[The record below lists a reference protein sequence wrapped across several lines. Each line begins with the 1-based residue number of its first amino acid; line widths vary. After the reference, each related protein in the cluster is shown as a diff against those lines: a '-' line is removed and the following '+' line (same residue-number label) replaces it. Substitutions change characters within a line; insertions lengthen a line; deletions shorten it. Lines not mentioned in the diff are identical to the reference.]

1 MSRLSKDQ
9 YFIGMSELVSKQATC
24 SRRQVGCVLVNDK
37 NHVIA
42 TGYNGV
48 ASGLPHCIDTPCK
61 GASFPSGEG
70 LEFCEAI
77 HAEQNALLQCK
88 NVYEIVKCYVTHSP
102 CVHCVK
108 MLLNTSCKE
117 IIFKESY
124 PHTASKSLWENSER
138 IWRQA

>member
-1 MSRLSKDQ
+1 MARMAVDD
-9 YFIGMSELVSKQATC
+9 YFVNMAWLVAKRATC
-24 SRRQVGCVLVNDK
+24 SRRQVGCILVNDK

-48 ASGLPHCIDTPCK
+48 ASGLTHCTDTPCK

-70 LEFCEAI
+70 LEHCEAI

-88 NVYEIVKCYVTHSP
+88 NVYEIKKCYVTHSP

-108 MLLNTSCKE
+108 MLLNTSCQE
-117 IIFKESY
+117 IIFENTY
-124 PHTASKSLWENSER
+124 PHEASRKLWENSGR